1 MSPMQHAF
9 TEHSIVGTCIKLAQT
24 TFYDALPANAEMR
37 TPTAPEKLPAVKRL
51 AREGR
56 LAVAERFD
64 NGSISSRSNSARP
77 GSESR
82 RIFSARGRM
91 RHLER
96 RPLAPA
102 GPLRRRKNFGVFG
115 YILRLRRIVSSR

>member
-9 TEHSIVGTCIKLAQT
+9 SEHSIVGTVIKLAQT
-24 TFYDALPANAEMR
+24 TFFDALPANAQLK

-56 LAVAERFD
+56 LSRWVNAFD
-64 NGSISSRSNSARP
+64 NWLYRQQVKQREAYLAQSQDIFELEAR
-77 GSESR
+77 
-82 RIFSARGRM
+82 I

-96 RPLAPA
+96 RP
-102 GPLRRRKNFGVFG
+102 
-115 YILRLRRIVSSR
+115 YY